1 MLSQREWQFAKS
13 ENFMFTVPVQV
24 AWESLDSS
32 MISRLFVRHPHL
44 GLSLPNP
51 EPKPKPNPKPK
62 PKPKPDPKPDP
73 DPHQVRHPHL
83 GLSAA
88 QLARR
93 VLVFHRGTSVL
104 QKTACFFEEKLDMLL
119 DQLFTEPFR

>member
-32 MISRLFVRHPHL
+32 MISRLF
-44 GLSLPNP
+44 
-51 EPKPKPNPKPK
+51 
-62 PKPKPDPKPDP
+62 
-73 DPHQVRHPHL
+73 VRHPHL

>member
-44 GLSLPNP
+44 GPLSP
-51 EPKPKPNPKPK
+51 
-62 PKPKPDPKPDP
+62 
-73 DPHQVRHPHL
+73 
-83 GLSAA
+83 
-88 QLARR
+88 
-93 VLVFHRGTSVL
+93 
-104 QKTACFFEEKLDMLL
+104 
-119 DQLFTEPFR
+119 

>member
-44 GLSLPNP
+44 GLSDLLD
-51 EPKPKPNPKPK
+51 EAA
-62 PKPKPDPKPDP
+62 
-73 DPHQVRHPHL
+73 HAQRH
-83 GLSAA
+83 
-88 QLARR
+88 
-93 VLVFHRGTSVL
+93 SVL
-104 QKTACFFEEKLDMLL
+104 LAHFLHSASALLAPGGHKVCLGGPQFLLCQHSTAFGSRT
-119 DQLFTEPFR
+119 LFTALRKLRT

>member
-44 GLSLPNP
+44 GL
-51 EPKPKPNPKPK
+51 
-62 PKPKPDPKPDP
+62 
-73 DPHQVRHPHL
+73 Q
-83 GLSAA
+83 AA

-93 VLVFHRGTSVL
+93 VLVFHRGAGVAQMTSYFL
-104 QKTACFFEEKLDMLL
+104 EEKIDMLI
-119 DQLFTEPFR
+119 DRLFTEPFR